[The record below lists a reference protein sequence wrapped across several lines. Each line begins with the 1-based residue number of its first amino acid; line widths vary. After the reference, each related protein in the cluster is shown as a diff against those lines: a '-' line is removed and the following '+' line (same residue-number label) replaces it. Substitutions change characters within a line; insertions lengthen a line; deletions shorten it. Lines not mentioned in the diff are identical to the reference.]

1 MEGEE
6 HYGAVGQIR
15 HEVVVPTR
23 RDGRVQEGSSS
34 LSGGRLHPVVVT
46 ELKEGKKKSH
56 KISRKERKPLLN
68 YCKC

>member
-6 HYGAVGQIR
+6 HYGAVRQVR

-23 RDGRVQEGSSS
+23 RDGRVQEGRSS
-34 LSGGRLHPVVVT
+34 LSGGRLHTVVVT

-56 KISRKERKPLLN
+56 KISHEEKNLS
-68 YCKC
+68 